1 MYYAVSDGGYNINSV
16 VAKTGNYD
24 IYLST
29 DLTKMYFM
37 TAGTDISEAE
47 EGVNVPVE
55 GGGDSGATDPDAVPW
70 SIVGSFTSNWD
81 ISKSILMTLED
92 GYFVATGVDVP
103 DNAEFKFCYERNWDN
118 EVRSAKCEV
127 AANTRYDVGNYKG
140 GNENTV
146 IPTGGTY
153 DFYLSEDATHFYLME
168 AGKKPGEN

>member
-1 MYYAVSDGGYNINSV
+1 
-16 VAKTGNYD
+16 
-24 IYLST
+24 
-29 DLTKMYFM
+29 MYFM
-37 TAGTDISEAE
+37 TAGTDSSEAE

-103 DNAEFKFCYERNWDN
+103 DNAEFKFCYERDWNN
-118 EVRSAKCEV
+118 EVRSAKSEV
-127 AANTRYDVGNYKG
+127 TANTRYDVGNYKG
-140 GNENTV
+140 ADENTV

-153 DFYLSEDATHFYLME
+153 DFYLSEDATYFYLME